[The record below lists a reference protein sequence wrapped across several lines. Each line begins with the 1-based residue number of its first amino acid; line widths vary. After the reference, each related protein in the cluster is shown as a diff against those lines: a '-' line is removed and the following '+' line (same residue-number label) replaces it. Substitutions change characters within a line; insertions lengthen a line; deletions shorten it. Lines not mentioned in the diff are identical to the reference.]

1 MHCGSVSNC
10 LAVSLLTES
19 MTSAYH
25 HVYFCH
31 FSNKLTQKNTL
42 KKKSKYLTQQLTSV
56 RSLGIV
62 NWLQTRKT
70 ILFQVKFL
78 EKSVNKVDAQVEE
91 QLWVN
96 QSPLVRSITRR
107 VLRQWVMYFWRW
119 RVLDANLFI
128 SLAESEEQMNFSQ
141 QSPKML
147 KIATDIFIHTFLLFL
162 GLFL

>member
-1 MHCGSVSNC
+1 MEQQNQVHCRSASNC

-19 MTSAYH
+19 MTFTNH
-25 HVYFCH
+25 HVYFWH

-70 ILFQVKFL
+70 ILLQLKFL
-78 EKSVNKVDAQVEE
+78 EKSVNKVDGQVEE
-91 QLWVN
+91 QLWLN
-96 QSPLVRSITRR
+96 QSPLVRSITRI

-119 RVLDANLFI
+119 RWEPLHQSCWEWGTDEFFPAI
-128 SLAESEEQMNFSQ
+128 SENV
-141 QSPKML
+141 
-147 KIATDIFIHTFLLFL
+147 
-162 GLFL
+162 

>member
-1 MHCGSVSNC
+1 MHCRSVSNC

-70 ILFQVKFL
+70 ILFQVKFS
-78 EKSVNKVDAQVEE
+78 EKSVIIVDGQAEE
-91 QLWVN
+91 QLWLN
-96 QSPLVRSITRR
+96 QSPLVRSTREGYY
-107 VLRQWVMYFWRW
+107 VNGWCIFGGDGCWLVTSSSFSKSCWEWGTDEFFP
-119 RVLDANLFI
+119 AI
-128 SLAESEEQMNFSQ
+128 SQNV
-141 QSPKML
+141 
-147 KIATDIFIHTFLLFL
+147 
-162 GLFL
+162 